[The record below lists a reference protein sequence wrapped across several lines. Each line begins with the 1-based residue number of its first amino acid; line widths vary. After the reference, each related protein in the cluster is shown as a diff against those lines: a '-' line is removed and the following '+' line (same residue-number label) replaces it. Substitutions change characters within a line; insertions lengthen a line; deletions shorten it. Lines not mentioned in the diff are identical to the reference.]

1 MALTSEIPL
10 VQAALLTCT
19 NPFTPNVLSYYF
31 IPPVFLPWLMPL
43 LCILYFTN
51 KIKATEGSP
60 APALCVLSPTGDE
73 RTERSVSPAQAVPCM
88 VHNSSCHVKLSS
100 LFVIIFPLFVGSF
113 LKTNHHGGI
122 SEHGIVAKSSI
133 SGTGI
138 SGFPSQLCCLLVR
151 RHRTKM
157 GSPHMSGWPIS
168 KMRRAN
174 TAFLA
179 GLSRG
184 VHELIDKEPRTVP
197 SASAVLDIILVSG
210 LLFLL

>member
-1 MALTSEIPL
+1 MSRVTTSFLLFFCLGWCPCFVFYISPIKSRQQKAPL
-10 VQAALLTCT
+10 HLR
-19 NPFTPNVLSYYF
+19 Y
-31 IPPVFLPWLMPL
+31 VFCLPLG
-43 LCILYFTN
+43 IN
-51 KIKATEGSP
+51 
-60 APALCVLSPTGDE
+60 
-73 RTERSVSPAQAVPCM
+73 ERSVSPAQAVPCM

-157 GSPHMSGWPIS
+157 GRPHMSGWPIS

-184 VHELIDKEPRTVP
+184 VHELIGKEPRTVP
-197 SASAVLDIILVSG
+197 SSSAVLDIMFISG
-210 LLFLL
+210 LLILL